1 MFKNSNFSKMFGIV
15 AVLAI
20 CLSTVG
26 VVMMSESEDSDA
38 AGTLGSSSSPVSSFS
53 GTVYGYSVIH
63 IYKGSSFSM
72 EGAVLPEDDEH
83 WYPTAVSS
91 GFGLTLNTSAEKISG
106 TLSKTGTITISYT
119 CVTLT
124 TEELVTSGSVTVYVY
139 ATEAELDF
147 TSPEAVDCLVGSTVN
162 YTPTVNVTGST
173 FSKTSGA
180 SWLTLSNG
188 KLTGTAPSVTTVTN
202 YNVVIKATSPGG
214 QTVSQNVTFT
224 VYPVMKLTAST
235 LTGSCIV
242 ESALNSI
249 TVTSNVSM
257 NTISVTKPT
266 SGFTVT
272 KSTSTTAS
280 FSGTPTVTGTFSFK
294 FTATSSV
301 GPTQTAYVTVT
312 ITVVEK
318 TLTITSSYPTAI
330 YPEGTS
336 YSYTPTANQSVTWT
350 LSDGPSWLALSSGS
364 VVGSI
369 NGIETGQ
376 TTLSYI
382 LTATTPGGQI
392 ATQTVTINVED
403 TLVFT
408 SVPTASCVVIPIY
421 SYNDD
426 GSYYLAII
434 MNLVPSVDAS
444 DGSQPTN
451 TYMFVFV
458 GENAE
463 VVTWDFGDGTTAEG
477 FNVTHSYAVSGTYTY
492 TCTATNSLGSD
503 SVNGEVTVSF
513 DKTTDYLLYCL
524 IGILVLL
531 ILYII
536 IKARK
541 SHRRF

>member
-15 AVLAI
+15 AILAI
-20 CLSTVG
+20 CMSAVG
-26 VVMMSESEDSDA
+26 VMMISESEDSDA
-38 AGTLGSSSSPVSSFS
+38 AGTYGSSSSPVSSFS
-53 GTVYGYSVIH
+53 GTVYGYSTIH

-72 EGAVLPEDDEH
+72 EGAVLAGDDEH

-91 GFGLTLNTSAEKISG
+91 GFGLTLNTSTEKVTG

-124 TEELVTSGSVTVYVY
+124 TEDLVTSGSVTVYVY
-139 ATEAELDF
+139 ATETELDW
-147 TSPEAVDCLVGSTVN
+147 TSPDAVDCIVGSSVTYNPSVN
-162 YTPTVNVTGST
+162 IIAST

-188 KLTGTAPSVTTVTN
+188 TLTGTVPSVTTVTN
-202 YNVVIKATSPGG
+202 YSIVIKATSPGG
-214 QTVSQNVTFT
+214 QTASQTVTFT

-235 LTGSCIV
+235 LTGSCTV
-242 ESALNSI
+242 ESPLSSI
-249 TVTSNVSM
+249 TITSNVSM
-257 NTISVTKPT
+257 NTISVTNPT

-312 ITVVEK
+312 ITVIEK
-318 TLTITSSYPTAI
+318 TLSITSAFPTAI

-336 YSYTPTANQSVTWT
+336 YSYTPTANQTVTWT

-364 VVGSI
+364 VIGSI
-369 NGIETGQ
+369 NGIEAGQ
-376 TTLSYI
+376 TTLSYV

-392 ATQTVTINVED
+392 ATQTVTITVED

-421 SYNDD
+421 TYNDD
-426 GSYYLAII
+426 GSFYI
-434 MNLVPSVDAS
+434 MDLIPSVDAS

-477 FNVTHSYAVSGTYTY
+477 FNVTHSYASAGTYTY
-492 TCTATNSLGSD
+492 TCTATNSLGFD

-513 DKTTDYLLYCL
+513 DKTGDYFLYAL
-524 IGILVLL
+524 IGILILL
-531 ILYII
+531 IAYIV
-536 IKARK
+536 IKAMR
-541 SHRRF
+541 SHGRA